1 MVLDVKALAELKK
14 SNYRKK
20 TIDEVTKTVRSIIDD
35 LSKSNQRTHH
45 KQIWVARSKMALLT
59 SQIRFG
65 GGFPVIESKTDLWK
79 KRYLKSLK
87 IVKIPDT
94 IKGRLE
100 EAINQLTQ
108 ARQEAGVA
116 SEGVFYKRLW
126 KAKECLSS
134 AVAVLSPKIV
144 RAAYNNDKSKTKE

>member
-1 MVLDVKALAELKK
+1 MVLDEKAILELRK

-20 TIDEVTKTVRSIIDD
+20 TIDEVIKIVKNIADG

-45 KQIWVARSKMALLT
+45 KEIWVARSKMALLT
-59 SQIRFG
+59 SQVRFS
-65 GGFPVIESKTDLWK
+65 GGFSVIESETDLWK
-79 KRYLKSLK
+79 KKYLKTLT
-87 IVKIPDT
+87 IVKIPET
-94 IKGRLE
+94 IKKRLE
-100 EAINQLTQ
+100 EAISQLTQ

-144 RAAYNNDKSKTKE
+144 RLAYNNETEKK

>member
-1 MVLDVKALAELKK
+1 MVLDQKALEELKK

-20 TIDEVTKTVRSIIDD
+20 TIDEVVKTVKSVIDD
-35 LSKSNQRTHH
+35 LSKSNQRTFHR
-45 KQIWVARSKMALLT
+45 QIWDARSKMALLT

-65 GGFPVIESKTDLWK
+65 GGFPVIESKKDLWK
-79 KRYLKSLK
+79 RRYLKSLTV
-87 IVKIPDT
+87 VKIPET
-94 IKGRLE
+94 IRGRLE
-100 EAINQLTQ
+100 EAITQLTQ

-116 SEGVFYKRLW
+116 SEGAFYKRLW

-144 RAAYNNDKSKTKE
+144 KATYNNKQSEKK

>member
-1 MVLDVKALAELKK
+1 MVLDEKALKELKK

-20 TIDEVTKTVRSIIDD
+20 TIDEVVKTVRSIIDE
-35 LSKSNQRTHH
+35 LTKSNQRTFH
-45 KQIWVARSKMALLT
+45 KQIWDARSKIALLT

-65 GGFPVIESKTDLWK
+65 GGFPVIESTKDLWK
-79 KRYLKSLK
+79 KRYLKTLT
-87 IVKIPDT
+87 IVKIPET

-100 EAINQLTQ
+100 EAVTQLTQ

-144 RAAYNNDKSKTKE
+144 RVAYDNNKSEKK